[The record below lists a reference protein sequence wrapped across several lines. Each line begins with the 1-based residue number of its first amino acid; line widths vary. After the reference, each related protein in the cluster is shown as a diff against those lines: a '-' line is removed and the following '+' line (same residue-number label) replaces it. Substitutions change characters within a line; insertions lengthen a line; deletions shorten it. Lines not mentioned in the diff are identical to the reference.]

1 MREGLWFAAML
12 LWMGFWASVLVFDPI
27 PENMWLYLLVFAAY
41 GYETSLLAKL
51 FKEDTT
57 K

>member
-1 MREGLWFAAML
+1 MREGLWFAVML
-12 LWMGFWASVLVFDPI
+12 LWMGFWAVILVFDPI
-27 PENMWLYLLVFAAY
+27 PQNMGLYLLVFAAY
-41 GYETSLLAKL
+41 AYETSLLAKL